1 MWTGDA
7 IRHQAAALYRSAFG
21 MTCNAADAEDLVQE
35 TFATAFA
42 ASGRF
47 QAGTDLGGWLYRIM
61 FNMFADGYH
70 KRRREPLLAADPV
83 DRQTDLRWSPGSA
96 DGASAEEH
104 ALGNLL
110 QAEIVAAIRALPARH
125 RLMICLADLKGLG
138 YRQIADLTGVPVG
151 TVKSSLHRGRGQL
164 RATLTARYPVQTDDV
179 GGRADSCTARRSA
192 PPTAGRCP
200 IGDTGRVRVAAC
212 PKRSPSPGQRGTKDP
227 HDRDVR
233 HQESLPCW
241 ACW

>member
-1 MWTGDA
+1 VWTGDA

-164 RATLTARYPVQTDDV
+164 RATLTSLS
-179 GGRADSCTARRSA
+179 GS
-192 PPTAGRCP
+192 
-200 IGDTGRVRVAAC
+200 
-212 PKRSPSPGQRGTKDP
+212 
-227 HDRDVR
+227 DR
-233 HQESLPCW
+233 
-241 ACW
+241 